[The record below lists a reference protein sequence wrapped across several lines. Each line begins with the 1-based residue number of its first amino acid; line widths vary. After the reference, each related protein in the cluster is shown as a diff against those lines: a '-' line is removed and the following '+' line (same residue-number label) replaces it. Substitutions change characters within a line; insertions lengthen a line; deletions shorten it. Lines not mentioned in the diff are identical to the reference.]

1 MVCLCKTPIQV
12 AKGTVRNSV
21 SNPVIQKFVAE
32 IEKTID
38 SSSIV
43 LLSNIQK
50 YFGPGEETV
59 YLKGQITIIDSSTLE
74 ISIFATESSE
84 KLSIDK
90 YRLHYMN
97 NAGQMLFRYDNAP
110 HHPEIDTYPHHKH
123 TSDKIVPS
131 TMPSLKDILN
141 EISAIIIGR

>member
-1 MVCLCKTPIQV
+1 
-12 AKGTVRNSV
+12 
-21 SNPVIQKFVAE
+21 VIQEFVAE

-43 LLSNIQK
+43 LLSHIQK
-50 YFGPGEETV
+50 YFGPGEEAV

-74 ISIFATESSE
+74 ISIFATESSK

-97 NAGQMLFRYDNAP
+97 AGGQMVFRYDNSP
-110 HHPEIDTYPHHKH
+110 HHPEIDSYPHHKH
-123 TSDKIVPS
+123 TPGKIRPS
-131 TMPSLKDILN
+131 KRPSLQDIIN
-141 EISAIIIGR
+141 EISAMILRA

>member
-1 MVCLCKTPIQV
+1 M
-12 AKGTVRNSV
+12 
-21 SNPVIQKFVAE
+21 IQKFVVDV
-32 IEKTID
+32 EKTID

-74 ISIFATESSE
+74 ISIFATESGE
-84 KLSIDK
+84 KLFIDK

-97 NAGQMLFRYDNAP
+97 NAGQMVFRYDNSP
-110 HHPEIDTYPHHKH
+110 HHPEIDTFPNHKH
-123 TSDKIVPS
+123 MPGEIRSSIVPS
-131 TMPSLKDILN
+131 IKDVLN
-141 EISAIIIGR
+141 EISAMILKPLSKKND

>member
-1 MVCLCKTPIQV
+1 
-12 AKGTVRNSV
+12 
-21 SNPVIQKFVAE
+21 VIQKFVSG

-59 YLKGQITIIDSSTLE
+59 YLKGQITIMDSSTLE

-84 KLSIDK
+84 KLTIDK
-90 YRLHYMN
+90 YRMHYMN
-97 NAGQMLFRYDNAP
+97 NAGQMVFRYDNSP
-110 HHPEIDTYPHHKH
+110 HHSEIDTHPHHKH
-123 TSDKIVPS
+123 TAGEIRPS
-131 TMPSLKDILN
+131 NMPSIKDILN
-141 EISAIIIGR
+141 EISAIILTPPF